1 MVLLEI
7 YLSGVE
13 ASKTMCDDSR
23 VADVKLQRELRASAA
38 ERRLGLSPKID
49 DNSEKSPN
57 YEGQGECSSY
67 EVHLSQ
73 PLFGMYATF

>member
-23 VADVKLQRELRASAA
+23 EADVQLQRELLASAA
-38 ERRLGLSPKID
+38 EKRFGLSPRTD
-49 DNSEKSPN
+49 DNSEDSPN
-57 YEGQGECSSY
+57 FGDQGACSSY
-67 EVHLSQ
+67 EIDLSQ
-73 PLFGMYATF
+73 PLFGM